1 MRKTMESSKPLTIR
15 FEKSQISKANTLG
28 IDIPAYLRQQLSEAL
43 NKKKCLYC
51 GSKLASKPRNVP
63 QKHEIEESDEDLL

>member
-1 MRKTMESSKPLTIR
+1 MKKTMKNSQPISIR
-15 FEKSQISKANTLG
+15 FDKEQLDKANDRG

>member
-1 MRKTMESSKPLTIR
+1 MKKTMKNSQPISIR
-15 FEKSQISKANTLG
+15 FDKEQLDKANDLG

-43 NKKKCLYC
+43 NKKKCLSC

-63 QKHEIEESDEDLL
+63 QKHEIEESDGDLL